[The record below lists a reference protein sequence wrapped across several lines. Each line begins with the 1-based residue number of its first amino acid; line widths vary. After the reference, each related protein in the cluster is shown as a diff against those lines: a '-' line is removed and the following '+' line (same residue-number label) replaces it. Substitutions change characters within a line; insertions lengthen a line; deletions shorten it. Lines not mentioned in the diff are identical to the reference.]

1 MAEPE
6 GQPSGDTPKLSGPR
20 PMRLV
25 EQLQRPD
32 PTQTTPP
39 TPTQT
44 TPPDLAREALTRA
57 AWRSG
62 VLGALNLAARVLAVR
77 MILLLAVLG
86 AVFLARVT
94 LADPQN
100 QQIAVL
106 GIYCALVVMPLIWL
120 GSRGG

>member
-1 MAEPE
+1 MSESAEA
-6 GQPSGDTPKLSGPR
+6 PSGDTPKPSERR
-20 PMRLV
+20 PMRLAEV
-25 EQLQRPD
+25 TRRPD
-32 PTQTTPP
+32 PTLTTSP

-106 GIYCALVVMPLIWL
+106 GIYCALVVVPLIWL